1 MLETTIR
8 RKVIPGL
15 ETPEL
20 LKRAAWLGKPTRAA
34 HEVQGAIRDNR
45 NAAKGPVMRT
55 MRIVALVLL
64 LCRAGVQA
72 RAEDQ
77 ASPEALAAAK
87 DLMAVISP
95 DMMKQLATSI
105 SATFWPAV
113 EQKAKADKIDDATIG
128 ELRTEFER
136 IQVAFASDAM
146 KEAPPIYARHFTVDE
161 LKELTAFYRT
171 PTGAKAL
178 REVPQVMGELTGL
191 LLPRLQDVQRQ
202 TAESFTRILQAH
214 GYTK

>member
-20 LKRAAWLGKPTRAA
+20 LKRAAWLGKPTRAV

-64 LCRAGVQA
+64 LCGAGVQA

>member
-64 LCRAGVQA
+64 LCGAGVQA